1 MQLNFYLEGAGLI
14 VCIIL
19 WIACNIRDN
28 VIDLKDK
35 IYIHMLRV
43 VTAGMV
49 LNMAACHI
57 IQNNVSGLLWVSE
70 LVVCF
75 SIWLMVWIW
84 FYFNNYLLEVMHNR
98 NSISMQTCLIT
109 GLPSFFNL
117 LVLVANWVMHQVFDV
132 SSVEGNV
139 QVAFNSWYK
148 IPYVLVACSVFIYLI
163 ILVKNFQKLRDTKSY
178 VFIIVLIIMLVCY
191 IFQYR
196 FKSIAILGF
205 GYSIALLLLY
215 LYVYNYFVKIDSLTR
230 LPNKG
235 AFRKMLD
242 WRIGANQSMA
252 VAIVALNDF
261 KRVNYEYG
269 YHNGNK
275 FIKAIGAY
283 LQEVSPKDCL
293 VRYGGDTFGII
304 LEDTSEEKVKA
315 WYEMVLSRF
324 ESTWQVGKLE
334 HKITVCISLV
344 TYPDMA
350 GNSNEI
356 TDLLDYLNTHAKK
369 YKKNQCIICNEEFK
383 EKMQRRIRISSIL
396 KEIIEDG
403 KMYVKYQPILDV
415 EKNIYN
421 RGEAL
426 FRLKDGLLGDIP
438 PDEFFPIAEENG
450 YVIEIGYVLI
460 DKVCQYIRSFIEE
473 GVNAPVLSV
482 NFSRQQIMAENAEDR
497 IIQILDKY
505 ELLPENI
512 AIELPEDVFSVQFD
526 AVRERVEQMAS
537 HGFRFYL
544 DGFGTGFLD
553 LPHLM
558 ELPFEIIKI
567 NKQMIR
573 DAENNDAIYLLV
585 SAMTAVFEENG
596 KQILGDGI
604 ESAHLKEIAD
614 MLFMDYLQGYYFSEP
629 VTEEKARE
637 EFVKINVVEKMED
650 IDEILISVME
660 DENSEF

>member
-1 MQLNFYLEGAGLI
+1 MQLSFYLEGAGLI

-19 WIACNIRDN
+19 WIACNIRYN
-28 VIDLKDK
+28 IIDLKDK
-35 IYIHMLRV
+35 IYVQMLRV
-43 VTAGMV
+43 VTIIMAF
-49 LNMAACHI
+49 NMISSFI
-57 IQNNVSGLLWVSE
+57 IQNNVSSLIWISE
-70 LVVCF
+70 LMVCL

-84 FYFNNYLLEVMHNR
+84 FYLNNYLLEAMNNR
-98 NSISMQTCLIT
+98 NTLPIQTCLII
-109 GLPSFFNL
+109 GLPSFLNL
-117 LVLVANWVMHQVFDV
+117 LVLIVNWGMHWVFDISNV
-132 SSVEGNV
+132 KGSVQLV
-139 QVAFNSWYK
+139 FNSWYK
-148 IPYVLVACSVFIYLI
+148 LPYVLVVCSIVIYII
-163 ILVKNFQKLRDTKSY
+163 ILVKNFQKLRNTKSY
-178 VFIIVLIIMLVCY
+178 VFVIVPIIMLICY
-191 IFQYR
+191 YFQYH

-205 GYSIALLLLY
+205 GYSIVLLLLY
-215 LYVYNYFVKIDSLTR
+215 LYVYNYLVKIDSLTR
-230 LPNKG
+230 LPNKSV
-235 AFRKMLD
+235 FKKMLD
-242 WRIGANQSMA
+242 CRIGVNRPMT
-252 VAIVALNDF
+252 VAMVALNDF
-261 KRVNYEYG
+261 KRVNHEYG

-275 FIKAIGAY
+275 FIKAVGEY

-304 LEDTSEEKVKA
+304 LENVSEDGITE
-315 WYEMVLSRF
+315 WYETILNRF

-334 HKITVCISLV
+334 HKMTVCISLV

-350 GNSNEI
+350 VDSNEI
-356 TDLLDYLNTHAKK
+356 TDLLNYLNTQAKK
-369 YKKNQCIICNEEFK
+369 NKKNQCIRCDEEFK

-415 EKNIYN
+415 GKNAYS

-460 DKVCQYIRSFIEE
+460 DKVCQYIRSFIDE
-473 GVNAPVLSV
+473 GVNAPIISV
-482 NFSRQQIMAENAEDR
+482 NFSRQQIMAENVEDR
-497 IIQILDKY
+497 IIEILDKY

-512 AIELPEDVFSVQFD
+512 AIELPEDVFSVQYD
-526 AVRERVEQMAS
+526 AAKERVEQMAE

-544 DGFGTGFLD
+544 DGFGTGFLA

-573 DAENNDAIYLLV
+573 EAENNDSIYLLV

-637 EFVKINVVEKMED
+637 EFVKIDIVEEVPE
-650 IDEILISVME
+650 IDEILVSVME
-660 DENSEF
+660 EENSGL